1 MHTLIVLAII
11 VAITVALLFIRIKIV
26 IKYTEDLIVYVKI
39 LFFKIKL
46 VPKKEKKLK
55 LSDYTHKKLDKKEKK
70 QKAKELK
77 KEKKKA
83 EKAEAKKAES
93 KEDKPGILET
103 LGLIKNL
110 VAAFFKYFFK
120 YLRIDLSK
128 INITVASEDAA
139 KTAIMYG
146 AISQSVA
153 YIVEILDNTVNM
165 KKKKDT
171 EVSVAADFVAEKLSA
186 DIHIAFSLLV
196 WQVLDIVFRLAVKYI
211 KTKIKSN

>member
-1 MHTLIVLAII
+1 MHALIILAII
-11 VAITVALLFIRIKIV
+11 IAITVALLFIRMKIV

-46 VPKKEKKLK
+46 IPKKEKKLK
-55 LSDYTHKKLDKKEKK
+55 LSDYTRKKLDKKEKK

-110 VAAFFKYFFK
+110 VAAFFKYFF
-120 YLRIDLSK
+120 L
-128 INITVASEDAA
+128 
-139 KTAIMYG
+139 
-146 AISQSVA
+146 Q
-153 YIVEILDNTVNM
+153 
-165 KKKKDT
+165 
-171 EVSVAADFVAEKLSA
+171 
-186 DIHIAFSLLV
+186 
-196 WQVLDIVFRLAVKYI
+196 
-211 KTKIKSN
+211 